1 MGSPGK
7 KKNGLSLFILILIS
21 GIVFTGIS
29 FVGAFGIYKE
39 YDARFMKE
47 PILSIMFKA
56 MGDGTYPW
64 KIRFNPK
71 KSNVE
76 IAQEVMVQDS
86 QLSPMD
92 DIEEERMDLLK
103 DTKPSTELNQNPL
116 KEETNQTEEKKKNQN
131 KKVHKNEKKDSKQ
144 QETKNVIS
152 LGEVNQEYF
161 DDVLFIGDSRTVG
174 LSEYSYLKNA
184 TYYCDVGLSVYTV
197 FDKKIA
203 KVNGKKVTLEKAL
216 KKNKFKKIYIML
228 GINEIGTGTPKTFA
242 AKYQEVIERIREFQ
256 PEAYIVIQAIM
267 KLGKKLSDKDEIFN
281 NTNVVKRNKAIA
293 KLADGETIF
302 YLDVNDV
309 LTDDDGYLP
318 EESTF
323 DSIHLLAKYYN
334 IWADFL
340 MENGLQSSI

>member
-1 MGSPGK
+1 MGRLGK
-7 KKNGLSLFILILIS
+7 KKSGLSLFILILIS
-21 GIVFTGIS
+21 GIVFTSIS
-29 FVGAFGIYKE
+29 FIGSFGIYKE

-47 PILSIMFKA
+47 PMLSIMFKA

-64 KIRFNPK
+64 KIRFKQK

-76 IAQEVMVQDS
+76 IVQEVIVQDS
-86 QLSPMD
+86 LLSPVEEM
-92 DIEEERMDLLK
+92 EEERMDIPK
-103 DTKPSTELNQNPL
+103 DIKPSTELNQNQL
-116 KEETNQTEEKKKNQN
+116 KEETNPTEEKKKNQN
-131 KKVHKNEKKDSKQ
+131 EDVHRKEKKDSKQ
-144 QETKNVIS
+144 QETKNLIS

-161 DDVLFIGDSRTVG
+161 NDVLFIGDSRTVG
-174 LSEYSYLKNA
+174 LSEYSYLTNA

-242 AKYQEVIERIREFQ
+242 AKYQEVIERIRKFQ
-256 PEAYIVIQAIM
+256 PEAYIVIEAIM

-281 NTNVVKRNKAIA
+281 NTNVVKRNEAIA
-293 KLADGETIF
+293 KLADGEMIF

-334 IWADFL
+334 VWADFL
-340 MENGLQSSI
+340 IKNGLQSSI